1 MASIAGKVYALTG
14 AKSGLG
20 LHVASTLAR
29 LNAGAISI
37 SDLNGDHFHSVRSTL
52 SSINPKVQLLTSKV
66 DVTRSVEVNSWIEET
81 VDKFGDLDGAVNCAG
96 TINNLSTE
104 TKPHFLNETD
114 DSWTR
119 VINTNL
125 TGTLYSMRAEVK
137 AMVALPK
144 KPRSIVNIS
153 SAASLFH
160 DPTIM
165 SYCITKAGIAGL
177 TTTIAKD
184 LAGTDIRLNAVS
196 PSATKTGMAVEWYK
210 NEEEAMADMARRG
223 ITLLE
228 PDRVA
233 NAIVWLLSDE
243 SGDVSGVNIPIG
255 ASVP

>member
-20 LHVASTLAR
+20 LVVASTLAR
-29 LNAGAISI
+29 LNARAISI
-37 SDLNGDHFHSVRSTL
+37 SDLNRDHFQSVRSTL
-52 SSINPKVQLLTSKV
+52 SSINPKVQLLTSQV
-66 DVTRSVEVNSWIEET
+66 DVTRSAEVNGWIEET

-114 DSWTR
+114 ESWTR
-119 VINTNL
+119 VLNTNL

-137 AMVALPK
+137 AMLTLPK

-165 SYCITKAGIAGL
+165 SYCVTKAGIAGL

-184 LAGTDIRLNAVS
+184 LAGTDIRVNAVS
-196 PSATKTGMAVEWYK
+196 PSM
-210 NEEEAMADMARRG
+210 
-223 ITLLE
+223 LF
-228 PDRVA
+228 
-233 NAIVWLLSDE
+233 LSL
-243 SGDVSGVNIPIG
+243 
-255 ASVP
+255 AKA